1 MNRSLTPF
9 RSKTF
14 LTGFVLIYGLTIASC
29 FLVNEIVK
37 SSPIG
42 PWRGEDIAANYWLDN
57 VSWQIFA
64 AWWACLFFCCG
75 FFPFDKIQNR
85 MTRGIAVTALSWVL
99 GWISAKLI
107 FVIGPGAGGIF
118 PLVGTTWFLLALI
131 CFAGGN
137 WPVEKLAPARQ
148 FLLILLMITGGT
160 YLITHSSIVWIPAW
174 WFPFLLVGLGT
185 TTLTYLTRGMSKPST
200 AVTIILILFAAV
212 ALCVNVSAGLGIWDF
227 ASSPIS
233 QFWTMGHFTED
244 QRWLLWFFTA
254 TSVHY
259 AMPVITMNYP
269 FTRVPM
275 PLGGL
280 LACATWIAVSIL
292 IAMLLERMIGPVFA
306 DLNEALTYAYMGV
319 NWSLVIPLV
328 FGVGFEE
335 PYVWAEAEDADLA
348 GLSDEMA
355 EDAA

>member
-1 MNRSLTPF
+1 MNRPLTPF
-9 RSKTF
+9 RPKIF
-14 LTGFVLIYGLTIASC
+14 LTGFALIYGLTIISSY
-29 FLVNEIVK
+29 LVNEIVR
-37 SSPIG
+37 SVPIG
-42 PWRGEDIAANYWLDN
+42 PWRNEDILANYWLDN
-57 VSWQIFA
+57 VSWQIFS

-75 FFPFDKIQNR
+75 FFPFDRIQGKLS
-85 MTRGIAVTALSWVL
+85 RGIAVTAASWLL
-99 GWISAKLI
+99 GWLSAKLI

-137 WPVEKLAPARQ
+137 WPVERLSQGRQ

-212 ALCVNVSAGLGIWDF
+212 ALCVNVSASLGVWDF
-227 ASSPIS
+227 DASPIS
-233 QFWTMGHFTED
+233 GFWSMGHFTDD
-244 QRWLLWFFTA
+244 QAWLLWFFTA
-254 TSVHY
+254 TSIHY

-269 FTRVPM
+269 FTRIPM

-280 LACATWIAVSIL
+280 LACAVWIGVSAAVSV
-292 IAMLLERMIGPVFA
+292 LLQGMIGPVFR
-306 DLNEALTYAYMGV
+306 DMNEALTYAYMGV

-328 FGVGFEE
+328 FGIGFEE
-335 PYVWAEAEDADLA
+335 SYEWAGADSQDQSALPEELEEAA
-348 GLSDEMA
+348 
-355 EDAA
+355 

>member
-9 RSKTF
+9 RPRIF
-14 LTGFVLIYGLTIASC
+14 LNGFILIYGLTIVSC

-37 SSPIG
+37 ASPIG

-57 VSWQIFA
+57 VSWQIFS

-75 FFPFDKIQNR
+75 FFPFSKIQSKV
-85 MTRGIAVTALSWVL
+85 TRGIALTTTSWLL
-99 GWISAKLI
+99 GWLSAKLI

-137 WPVEKLAPARQ
+137 WPVERLTQGRQ

-160 YLITHSSIVWIPAW
+160 YLITHSAIVWIPAW

-200 AVTIILILFAAV
+200 AMTIILILFAAV
-212 ALCVNVSAGLGIWDF
+212 ALCVNISASLGIWDMS
-227 ASSPIS
+227 AAPIS
-233 QFWTMGHFTED
+233 QFWSMGHFTDD
-244 QRWLLWFFTA
+244 QFWLLWFFTA

-269 FTRVPM
+269 FTRMAM
-275 PLGGL
+275 PYGGL
-280 LACATWIAVSIL
+280 LACAVWIGVSVL
-292 IAMLLERMIGPVFA
+292 VATLLQKMIGPVFH

-319 NWSLVIPLV
+319 NWSLVIPLI
-328 FGVGFEE
+328 FGIGFEE
-335 PYVWAEAEDADLA
+335 PYAWAEAGDEGPSPLTEELEDAL
-348 GLSDEMA
+348 
-355 EDAA
+355 